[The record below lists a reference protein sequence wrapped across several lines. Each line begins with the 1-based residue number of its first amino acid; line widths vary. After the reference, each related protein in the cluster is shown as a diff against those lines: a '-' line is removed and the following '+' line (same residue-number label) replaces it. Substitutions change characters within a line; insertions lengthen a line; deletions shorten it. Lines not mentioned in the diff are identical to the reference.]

1 MDTHSLA
8 LISTLLLVFSAAI
21 IGGVVA
27 KLLKQPMV
35 LGYIAAGILFGNIFP
50 KITDAGFL
58 NAIAQS
64 GVTLLLFTLGIEF
77 SFHRMKRL
85 LRSIGWA
92 AGLQIV
98 LVILLMLL
106 LSLTLSLPFLTS
118 VFIAVAAAL
127 SSSAVIMKTLSER
140 GELDTGPGEAMMSW
154 SVIQD
159 LGVVPIMI
167 ILPAV
172 VAASLGNSQP
182 ALFPLLGAMAITILK
197 AAIALVVIIYLGR
210 KGIPALLNAIAG
222 IGSRE
227 IFVLS
232 TVGLAFLCALLT
244 FVLGLSAALGAFI
257 AGLLISETSQNH
269 AIFAEVRPLRDLF
282 AVVFFVSLGMGL
294 PAAIFLNSWSTL
306 LILTAAVIFI
316 KWFVVMG
323 LMRFLGHH
331 RKTAFLV
338 AVGLIPMS
346 EFGFIIASQGLSL
359 HAITTADYSLIVALT
374 FLTILVSAPLT
385 TQGQGLYYW
394 LQRTLGKRWPNL
406 FHTREELNTLKE
418 ELPYRDHIVICG
430 YGRVGKYVGRA
441 LEMAGVPFVVVDYNN
456 ATVASLK
463 EKGIPVVYG
472 DPADKDVL
480 DFAQVDFAKA
490 VIIAIPDRHTQ
501 ELVIA
506 NAQTLN
512 RKIKIICRTHHEEDQ
527 KDLKSLGVDAV
538 VQPEFEAAISIVER
552 LLPSYGVSADE
563 VAGKISRLKIEHG
576 AG

>member
-1 MDTHSLA
+1 MDSHSLS

-21 IGGVVA
+21 IGGVAA

-35 LGYIAAGILFGNIFP
+35 LGYIAAGILFGNLFP

-64 GVTLLLFTLGIEF
+64 GVTLLLFTLGVEF
-77 SFHRMKRL
+77 SFHRMKKL
-85 LRSIGWA
+85 FRSIGWA

-98 LVILLMLL
+98 LVIFLMLL
-106 LSLTLSLPFLTS
+106 LSLTLAIPFLTS
-118 VFIAVAAAL
+118 LFISVAAAL
-127 SSSAVIMKTLSER
+127 SSSAVIMKVLSER
-140 GELDTGPGEAMMSW
+140 GELDTGPGEVEMSW

-172 VAASLGNSQP
+172 VAATSGSVQP
-182 ALFPLLGAMAITILK
+182 ALFPLLGSMALTIVK
-197 AAIALVVIIYLGR
+197 AAVALVLIIYLGR
-210 KGIPALLNAIAG
+210 RGIPALLNAVAG
-222 IGSRE
+222 LGSRE

-232 TVGLAFLCALLT
+232 TVGFAFLCALLT

-294 PAAIFLNSWSTL
+294 PVSVFINTGWILP
-306 LILTAAVIFI
+306 ILTIAVIFI

-323 LMRFLGHH
+323 LMRFLGYH

-359 HAITTADYSLIVALT
+359 HAITTLDYALIVALT
-374 FLTILVSAPLT
+374 FLTILLSAPLT
-385 TQGQGLYYW
+385 SQGQGLYYW
-394 LQRTLGKRWPNL
+394 LQRALGGRWPTL
-406 FHTREELNTLKE
+406 FHTKDELAVFKE

-430 YGRVGKYVGRA
+430 YGRVGKYIGRA
-441 LEMAGVPFVVVDYNN
+441 LEMAGIPFVVVDYNN
-456 ATVASLK
+456 ATVKLLK
-463 EKGIPVVYG
+463 DKGIPVVYG

-501 ELVIA
+501 ELVIG

-512 RKIKIICRTHHEEDQ
+512 RHIKIICRTHHEEDQ

-552 LLPSYGVSADE
+552 LLPSFGVSGEDM
-563 VAGKISRLKIEHG
+563 AGKIKRLKIEHG

>member
-1 MDTHSLA
+1 MDSHSLA
-8 LISTLLLVFSAAI
+8 LITTLLLVFSAAI
-21 IGGVVA
+21 LGGVVA

-35 LGYIAAGILFGNIFP
+35 LGYIAAGILFGNVFP

-64 GVTLLLFTLGIEF
+64 GVTLLLFTLGVEF
-77 SFHRMKRL
+77 SFHRMKKL

-92 AGLQIV
+92 AGFQIV
-98 LVILLMLL
+98 LVIFLIFF
-106 LSLTLSLPFLTS
+106 LSLFLSISFLPSL
-118 VFIAVAAAL
+118 FIAVAASL
-127 SSSAVIMKTLSER
+127 SSSAVIMKILSER
-140 GELDTGPGEAMMSW
+140 GELDTGPGETMMTW

-172 VAASLGNSQP
+172 IAASSGASPSLG
-182 ALFPLLGAMAITILK
+182 PLLVTMTVTIVK
-197 AAIALVVIIYLGR
+197 AVMALVVIVYLGR
-210 KGIPALLNAIAG
+210 RGIPVFLTAVSG

-232 TVGLAFLCALLT
+232 TVGFAFLCALLT

-294 PAAIFLNSWSTL
+294 PVSIFFSSGWILLTL
-306 LILTAAVIFI
+306 AAAVIAVKFI
-316 KWFVVMG
+316 VVSG
-323 LMRFLGHH
+323 LMRFLGYH
-331 RKTAFLV
+331 RKTAFLA

-346 EFGFIIASQGLSL
+346 EFGFIIANQGLTL
-359 HAITTADYSLIVALT
+359 GAITSADYSLIVALT
-374 FLTILVSAPLT
+374 FLTILLSAPLT
-385 TQGQGLYYW
+385 SRGQGLYYW
-394 LQRTLGKRWPNL
+394 FAKRFGWKSSEAAL
-406 FHTREELNTLKE
+406 EKE
-418 ELPYRDHIVICG
+418 ELPFRDHIVICG
-430 YGRVGKYVGRA
+430 YGRVGKYIGRA

-456 ATVASLK
+456 ATIAHLK

-472 DPADKDVL
+472 DPADRDVL
-480 DFAQVDFAKA
+480 DWAQVDFAKA
-490 VIIAIPDRHTQ
+490 IIIAIPDRHTQ
-501 ELVIA
+501 ELIIG

-512 RKIKIICRTHHEEDQ
+512 RNIKIICRTHHEEDQ
-527 KDLKSLGVDAV
+527 KDLKSLGVDSV

-552 LLPSYGVSADE
+552 LLSSYGVSDE
-563 VAGKISRLKIEHG
+563 DIAGKILRLKIEHG